1 MLHDLC
7 YLQTSGKGSGIA
19 EALVSLLRALLT
31 KHQEDNIIG
40 ELYIIC
46 LMLMYEAL
54 MHLILNQYHV
64 ESQLNAS
71 TLDLLATLR
80 DPETNSQESLACH
93 HV

>member
-1 MLHDLC
+1 M
-7 YLQTSGKGSGIA
+7 
-19 EALVSLLRALLT
+19 T
-31 KHQEDNIIG
+31 KHQEENTIG

-71 TLDLLATLR
+71 NWIYLPHFVTQKQIPKSRLHATTYKELED
-80 DPETNSQESLACH
+80 DPAIDGLINSTFKKIEKTNL
-93 HV
+93 